1 MKKYYTKDNKNY
13 RDNQIKRHGLKLWKK
28 RAMGYYK
35 YPCDHIM
42 EHLPDRENTLSMI
55 CLGTRNENEKAM
67 FDQLINKKNKI
78 VDVKSLDISGASGAD
93 FIMDFNTF
101 PDDWE
106 NKWDIIYSNSIDHTL
121 DANDAFKEWIRILKP
136 NGLLYLMFDMYDG
149 LPTESDCC
157 VFEDDDVQKIINDN
171 SSNITVILNKIFE
184 NENYNH

>member
-13 RDNQIKRHGLKLWKK
+13 KDNQIVRHGIKRGKK
-28 RAMGYYK
+28 RISEYYK
-35 YPCDHIM
+35 YSCDYIM
-42 EHLPDRENTLSMI
+42 EHLPNRETTLNMI
-55 CLGTRNENEKAM
+55 CLGTRNENEKKM

-78 VDVKSLDISGASGAD
+78 VDVKSLDIAKVSGAD

-101 PDDWE
+101 PVDWG
-106 NKWDIIYSNSIDHTL
+106 NKWDIIY
-121 DANDAFKEWIRILKP
+121 WVRILKP

-157 VFEDDDVQKIINDN
+157 VFEDGDVQKIINDN

-184 NENYNH
+184 NENYNHVLIRKNEM